1 MAEQT
6 VIDLLA
12 KAQQIAAT
20 TGEAVKD
27 ILSSLLLEIMDKR
40 MLRGRIELLAES
52 AWIEQLDAAAKAMGV
67 SRSAYI
73 RMACNRQ
80 MSSDRREGPPGN

>member
-1 MAEQT
+1 MAT
-6 VIDLLA
+6 V
-12 KAQQIAAT
+12 
-20 TGEAVKD
+20 
-27 ILSSLLLEIMDKR
+27 SLEIQPVGRKR
-40 MLRGRIELLAES
+40 NTEPHRKPLPVDPPMGRIELVAEP
-52 AWIEQLDAAAKAMGV
+52 AWIEQLDAAAKALGV